1 MNPIPNKG
9 FNAVITAI
17 NEIIVNDNMHAGDKL
32 PSERYLSDNLNISR
46 SSVREALRALEML
59 GVIETRRGEG
69 TYITEM
75 DNNQFIEMIAG
86 YVVTNNTQQA
96 EITDFIHMIE
106 GLVQTGDN
114 PSEST
119 LAKQIES
126 RNTIMFRVWKLLKQF
141 EKTYDIE
148 EQRHV

>member
-17 NEIIVNDNMHAGDKL
+17 NEIIKTKNLTAGDKL
-32 PSERYLSDNLNISR
+32 PSERYLSENLNISR

-69 TYITEM
+69 TYLTEM

-86 YVVTNNTQQA
+86 YVVTTETQQA

-106 GLVQTGDN
+106 SIVTVEGTKVQHLSDT
-114 PSEST
+114 
-119 LAKQIES
+119 IES

-141 EKTYDIE
+141 EKTYDVE
-148 EQRHV
+148 E

>member
-17 NEIIVNDNMHAGDKL
+17 NDIIKTKNLTAGDKL

-86 YVVTNNTQQA
+86 YVITTETQQT
-96 EITDFIHMIE
+96 EITDFIHIIE
-106 GLVQTGDN
+106 KMAQVDGAAQSDLSQ
-114 PSEST
+114 
-119 LAKQIES
+119 AIES

-141 EKTYDIE
+141 EKTYEIE
-148 EQRHV
+148 G

>member
-17 NEIIVNDNMHAGDKL
+17 NEIIKTKHLTAGDKL
-32 PSERYLSDNLNISR
+32 PSERYLSENLNISR

-69 TYITEM
+69 TYISEM

-86 YVVTNNTQQA
+86 YVITTETQQA

-106 GLVQTGDN
+106 SIVNVQ
-114 PSEST
+114 SEDMRELSE
-119 LAKQIES
+119 AIES
-126 RNTIMFRVWKLLKQF
+126 RNSILFRVWKLLKQF
-141 EKTYDIE
+141 EKTYDVE
-148 EQRHV
+148 E

>member
-17 NEIIVNDNMHAGDKL
+17 NEIIKSEALRAGDKL
-32 PSERYLSDNLNISR
+32 PSERYLSEQLNISR

-86 YVVTNNTQQA
+86 YVITTETQQA

-106 GLVQTGDN
+106 TIATQKQSNLPMN
-114 PSEST
+114 ES
-119 LAKQIES
+119 IES
-126 RNTIMFRVWKLLKQF
+126 CNTIMFRVWKLLKQF
-141 EKTYDIE
+141 EKTYDVE
-148 EQRHV
+148 ESRDV

>member
-17 NEIIVNDNMHAGDKL
+17 NEIIKTKNLTAGDKL
-32 PSERYLSDNLNISR
+32 PSERYLSENLNISR

-75 DNNQFIEMIAG
+75 DNNQFMEMIAG
-86 YVVTNNTQQA
+86 YVITTETQQA
-96 EITDFIHMIE
+96 EISEFIHIIE
-106 GLVQTGDN
+106 TIASVQNDDTRKI
-114 PSEST
+114 
-119 LAKQIES
+119 AKAIES
-126 RNTIMFRVWKLLKQF
+126 RNTILFRVWKLLKQF
-141 EKTYDIE
+141 EKTYDVE
-148 EQRHV
+148 E

>member
-9 FNAVITAI
+9 FNTVITEI
-17 NEIIVNDNMHAGDKL
+17 NTIIKRKNLTAGDKL
-32 PSERYLSDNLNISR
+32 PSERYLSESLNISR

-86 YVVTNNTQQA
+86 YVITTDTQQA
-96 EITDFIHMIE
+96 EITDFIHMLERIAMDSHPEQPINEAIE
-106 GLVQTGDN
+106 
-114 PSEST
+114 
-119 LAKQIES
+119 A

-141 EKTYDIE
+141 EKTYEIE
-148 EQRHV
+148 ES

>member
-17 NEIIVNDNMHAGDKL
+17 NEIIKTKNLTAGDKL
-32 PSERYLSDNLNISR
+32 PSERYLSENLNISR

-75 DNNQFIEMIAG
+75 DNNQFMEMIAG
-86 YVVTNNTQQA
+86 YVITTETQQA
-96 EITDFIHMIE
+96 EISEFIHIIE
-106 GLVQTGDN
+106 TIASVQNDDTR
-114 PSEST
+114 E
-119 LAKQIES
+119 LAEAIES
-126 RNTIMFRVWKLLKQF
+126 RNTILFRVWKLLKQF
-141 EKTYDIE
+141 EKTYDVE
-148 EQRHV
+148 E

>member
-17 NEIIVNDNMHAGDKL
+17 NEIIKTKNLTAGDKL
-32 PSERYLSDNLNISR
+32 PSERYLSENLNISR

-69 TYITEM
+69 TYLTEM

-86 YVVTNNTQQA
+86 YVVTTETQQA
-96 EITDFIHMIE
+96 EITDFIHIIE
-106 GLVQTGDN
+106 SIVTVEGTKVQHLSDV
-114 PSEST
+114 
-119 LAKQIES
+119 IES

-141 EKTYDIE
+141 EKTYDVE
-148 EQRHV
+148 E

>member
-17 NEIIVNDNMHAGDKL
+17 NEIIKTKNLTAGDKL
-32 PSERYLSDNLNISR
+32 PSERYLSENLNISR

-69 TYITEM
+69 TYLTEM

-86 YVVTNNTQQA
+86 YVVTTETQQA

-106 GLVQTGDN
+106 SIVTVEGTKVQHLSD
-114 PSEST
+114 
-119 LAKQIES
+119 AIES
-126 RNTIMFRVWKLLKQF
+126 LNTIMFRVWKLLKQF
-141 EKTYDIE
+141 EKTYDVE
-148 EQRHV
+148 E

>member
-9 FNAVITAI
+9 FNAVITVI
-17 NEIIVNDNMHAGDKL
+17 NEIIKTKNLTAGDKL
-32 PSERYLSDNLNISR
+32 PSERYLSENLNISR

-69 TYITEM
+69 TYLTEM

-86 YVVTNNTQQA
+86 YVVTTETQQA

-106 GLVQTGDN
+106 SIVTVEGTKVQHLSD
-114 PSEST
+114 
-119 LAKQIES
+119 AIES

-141 EKTYDIE
+141 EKTYDVE
-148 EQRHV
+148 E

>member
-17 NEIIVNDNMHAGDKL
+17 NEIIKTKNLTAGDKL
-32 PSERYLSDNLNISR
+32 PSERYLSENLNISR

-86 YVVTNNTQQA
+86 YVVTTETQQD

-106 GLVQTGDN
+106 SIVNVDSTNVQHLRD
-114 PSEST
+114 
-119 LAKQIES
+119 AIET

-141 EKTYDIE
+141 EKTYDLE
-148 EQRHV
+148 G